1 MDLFSYRTSFQGEEV
16 KDYLLLS
23 LERYATPR
31 SSLAALFCSL
41 SEKQLPF
48 GQGRS
53 VGEYLFFVCQFLD
66 VSGFRSEFLILSQQK
81 HLKILLVQV
90 ILLFKDK
97 KKSTM
102 LLLSNPP
109 FI

>member
-1 MDLFSYRTSFQGEEV
+1 MPFQPAQQTVQYIATTVMNTGGVLQSDRILKICIPWFKKMDLFSYRTSFQGEEV

-23 LERYATPR
+23 LERYATPK

-53 VGEYLFFVCQFLD
+53 VGEYLFFC
-66 VSGFRSEFLILSQQK
+66 VSVFRCKWI
-81 HLKILLVQV
+81 
-90 ILLFKDK
+90 
-97 KKSTM
+97 
-102 LLLSNPP
+102 
-109 FI
+109 